1 MDRKKAKMHEKTTE
15 LNGRGKSGGRGGKF
29 QEKNGVEGRLLWLNF
44 GLDQEE
50 SGLSSEIAPVLAL
63 LDLF

>member
-1 MDRKKAKMHEKTTE
+1 MHEKAGQ
-15 LNGRGKSGGRGGKF
+15 LNRHEKSGGRGGKF